1 MRTRHGIFIFGLAM
15 LLAATVVLSFSRTGP
30 VMILGRLLQGLSAA
44 VTWTS
49 GLALLRDIF
58 GDDRFGEAVG
68 YAQTAVSVGTTS
80 APLLGGL
87 VYSKGGFFAVSA
99 MSIGTVAFS
108 IVLALLMVEPAL
120 QATKSRHNVHHSG
133 TATAEDD
140 VGTNGYKKLERGS
153 TGVGD
158 PREDYHVPNEQT
170 PLMSKVKS
178 NKTLSTRPAYHLLL
192 RSPRILAAMAGIVTY
207 AFVMINLDGMIP
219 LFVKETFHWDSFRAA
234 LTFLAWIFPGFT
246 GPIAGK
252 VSDRVGKRWLG
263 LGGLLFAIPPL
274 LLLRLVK
281 HDSTGHKVL
290 LCVLLSLIG
299 M

>member
-1 MRTRHGIFIFGLAM
+1 MFLVALAM
-15 LLAATVVLSFSRTGP
+15 LLVATAVFSLSRNGA

-44 VTWTS
+44 ITWTS
-49 GLALLRDIF
+49 GLALLKDIF
-58 GDDRFGEAVG
+58 GEDRFGEAVG
-68 YAQTAVSVGTTS
+68 FAQTAVSVGTTS

-108 IVLALLMVEPAL
+108 MVLAVLMKERTSAAS
-120 QATKSRHNVHHSG
+120 QSQQSADQIDESYVH
-133 TATAEDD
+133 
-140 VGTNGYKKLERGS
+140 TNGHKKIERGM
-153 TGVGD
+153 GNDQDPGD
-158 PREDYHVPNEQT
+158 EPDLPDEQT
-170 PLMSKVKS
+170 PLISKTTSRSK
-178 NKTLSTRPAYHLLL
+178 LSTRPAYHILL

-252 VSDRVGKRWLG
+252 VSDRVGKRWLA

-281 HDSTGHKVL
+281 NDSTGHKVL
-290 LCVLLSLIG
+290 LCALLTLIG
-299 M
+299 K